1 MINIQ
6 DIIPFMKEGWVAM
19 DSNGIWRWYD
29 RKPIKDSFDGMRW
42 LLNEKSDW
50 HGFSELES
58 FDIAPADDWTKSLIK
73 VGGK

>member
-6 DIIPFMKEGWVAM
+6 DIIPFMKDGWVAM
-19 DSNGIWRWYD
+19 DKDGRWHWYSDKPKTFYDSWLGPQRMTDYIWL
-29 RKPIKDSFDGMRW
+29 SC
-42 LLNEKSDW
+42 
-50 HGFSELES
+50 

>member
-6 DIIPFMKEGWVAM
+6 DIIPYLKAGWVSM
-19 DSNGIWRWYD
+19 ESDGTWVWWEQKPERSNCWWTSKGLCY
-29 RKPIKDSFDGMRW
+29 G
-42 LLNEKSDW
+42 LVE
-50 HGFSELES
+50 

>member
-6 DIIPFMKEGWVAM
+6 DIAPFIKKGWVAY
-19 DSNGIWRWYD
+19 DNTGWWWFPKKPFIKGDEWFFIGNGEAID
-29 RKPIKDSFDGMRW
+29 I
-42 LLNEKSDW
+42 NVV
-50 HGFSELES
+50 